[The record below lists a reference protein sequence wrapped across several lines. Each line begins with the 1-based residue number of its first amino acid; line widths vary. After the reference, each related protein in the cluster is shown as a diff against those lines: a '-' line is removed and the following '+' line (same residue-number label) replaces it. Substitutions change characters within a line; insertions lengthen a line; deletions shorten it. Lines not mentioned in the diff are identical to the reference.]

1 MIYGITGGIGAGKS
15 AVTNYLKSKGCRVLD
30 ADEISREV
38 ESKDA
43 PLLRILVKDFGID
56 IIREDGELDRRLLA
70 ERAFSSQ
77 ENTRRLNDL
86 VQTAVLVRALEKI
99 HRMGVKYS
107 DDIVFFDVPMLFE
120 AGWDKYCDQVWV
132 VTAPEETRIER
143 FVARD
148 GLTFAEIRQ
157 RMRLQMSD
165 EEKIQ
170 RADAVINNSSDY
182 DSLYRQID
190 QLLSGLCES
199 EDK

>member
-1 MIYGITGGIGAGKS
+1 M
-15 AVTNYLKSKGCRVLD
+15 LD

-99 HRMGVKYS
+99 HRM
-107 DDIVFFDVPMLFE
+107 
-120 AGWDKYCDQVWV
+120 
-132 VTAPEETRIER
+132 
-143 FVARD
+143 
-148 GLTFAEIRQ
+148 
-157 RMRLQMSD
+157 D
-165 EEKIQ
+165 EEYLAK
-170 RADAVINNSSDY
+170 N
-182 DSLYRQID
+182 L
-190 QLLSGLCES
+190 
-199 EDK
+199 